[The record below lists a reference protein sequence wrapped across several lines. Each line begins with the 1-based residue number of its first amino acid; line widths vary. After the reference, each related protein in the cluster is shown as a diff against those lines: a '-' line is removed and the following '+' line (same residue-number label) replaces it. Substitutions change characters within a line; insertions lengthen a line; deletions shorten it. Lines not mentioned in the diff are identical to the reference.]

1 MTADEVLRYG
11 QASGDRCFDTL
22 ARVKYMKP
30 KKPPYN
36 MRMTDEQLKDEIAQL
51 GTSDEACEVIAA
63 KYKYE
68 AIGTVKRRIKK
79 LKEVDER

>member
-11 QASGDRCFDTL
+11 QASGDRCFNTL

-36 MRMTDEQLKDEIAQL
+36 MRMTDEQLKDEIAQF
-51 GTSDEACEVIAA
+51 GTSDEACQVIAD
-63 KYKYE
+63 KYDYDD
-68 AIGTVKRRIKK
+68 VRSVQRRIKK